1 MENFL
6 ETEAKAQRER
16 SLLRRYLISFFGFNV
31 ADDCHRVVLVDS
43 AGVARLV
50 YRFEVTEAD
59 APAVS
64 GAARRAMARRMR
76 GQGGDL

>member
-50 YRFEVTEAD
+50 YRFELSESEV
-59 APAVS
+59 PVS
-64 GAARRAMARRMR
+64 AAARRAMARRMR